1 MSSVLELLE
10 AHYGISSATVLGEPG
25 DRVTR
30 VSSPRGELAV
40 KRFTAADVEL
50 ANREAGLLTVLAP
63 IDPRYRV
70 QSLMQT
76 RDAAAFAFV
85 EDDAAVLVTHW
96 CRGSMKVY
104 TDIAEAEWHALG
116 TELGA
121 LHRRLTTFT
130 GWLPRA
136 SELVVDLTAERE
148 KITGIRGRVAS
159 REPARSAEI
168 GRYLDA
174 RLALLDAYGERGA
187 TPPPGPEHAIH
198 NDYNQYNYLFDG
210 TLPPIILDWEG
221 AIAAPQAYEVVRCLN
236 HLPLVAPTH
245 ATAFVNGYRSV
256 RPLDRDTLRWAVDR
270 CLLEHAIK
278 SWPLEQ
284 LLAGTSRAEQAL
296 AGSMEVLLA
305 LHAGVRELAR
315 FFGLG

>member
-1 MSSVLELLE
+1 MSSVLKVLE
-10 AHYGISSATVLGEPG
+10 AHYGIASATVLCEPDG
-25 DRVTR
+25 RVTR
-30 VSSPRGELAV
+30 VSSLRGQLAV
-40 KRFTAADVEL
+40 KRFTADDVDL
-50 ANREAGLLTVLAP
+50 ANREAGLLAVLAP
-63 IDPRYRV
+63 ADPRYRV
-70 QSLMQT
+70 QSLLQT
-76 RDAAAFAFV
+76 GDAAPLAFL

-121 LHRRLTTFT
+121 LHMRLTMFT
-130 GWLPRA
+130 GSLPRA
-136 SELVVDLTAERE
+136 SELVVDLTAEGE
-148 KITGIRGRVAS
+148 KIAGIRGRVAS
-159 REPARSAEI
+159 REPTRSAEI

-187 TPPPGPEHAIH
+187 TPPPGPEHPIH
-198 NDYNQYNYLFDG
+198 NDYNQYNYLFDDR
-210 TLPPIILDWEG
+210 LPPIILDWEG

-278 SWPLEQ
+278 NWPLEQ
-284 LLAGTSRAEQAL
+284 LLAGASHAEQAL

-305 LHAGVRELAR
+305 LHAGVPELER